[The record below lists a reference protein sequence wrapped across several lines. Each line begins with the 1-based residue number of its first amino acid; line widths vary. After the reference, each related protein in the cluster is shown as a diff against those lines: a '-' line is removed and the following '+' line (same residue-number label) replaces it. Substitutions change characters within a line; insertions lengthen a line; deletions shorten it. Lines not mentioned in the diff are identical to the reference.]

1 MAINLCTPR
10 KITIATSGLSNL
22 VISAGSS
29 RNWCV
34 RSLENR
40 KRNNERTAYGTPKS
54 LGNKV
59 YKPTLRWTIEDA
71 YVDFSD
77 LTLLEAYIVTHQTT
91 PARLFTLQDENDR
104 LYTGMGAW
112 HNKSIV
118 ADSTITEGGLSR
130 AFYACNTYLDLQQD
144 KYFEVVGAD
153 LVSLKGWQFMEVA
166 TN

>member
-1 MAINLCTPR
+1 MTINLCLPR

-22 VISAGSS
+22 VLTAGSS

-71 YVDFSD
+71 YVAFSD
-77 LTLLEAYIVTHQTT
+77 LTLLEAYIVTHQTN
-91 PARLFTLQDENDR
+91 PATLFTLQDENDR
-104 LYTGMGAW
+104 LFTGMSSW

-130 AFYACNTYLDLQQD
+130 AFYAYNTFLDLQQD
-144 KYFEVVGAD
+144 KYYEVVGAG
-153 LVSLKGWQFMEVA
+153 LVSIKSWSFMEVA